1 MVFHSDDEHWAV
13 NPHDVVKAVLD
24 AHEFYKEKRV
34 DERYESMALDLVRRY
49 VWKEGLPRETDPFF
63 GAALFVVTRHPWSHP
78 NPLTK
83 TEFAAKLRMKES
95 SLDWYTDS
103 IAEKLGFASFHD
115 KAQLPYYM
123 DPQGTIASVVNS
135 VVRSSVGE
143 EVVRSIVSREVSAP
157 EVLADDI
164 VDRLCNVVKVV
175 PLAFRQELYGLV
187 RRTIADETK
196 GLRDQLLRE

>member
-103 IAEKLGFASFHD
+103 IYRRRD
-115 KAQLPYYM
+115 
-123 DPQGTIASVVNS
+123 QGTPGSAVKRVVGALRVLWLQGDFFNESPARHNLVNRMNDRSGLLKDLLDRVELQVIA
-135 VVRSSVGE
+135 
-143 EVVRSIVSREVSAP
+143 
-157 EVLADDI
+157 L
-164 VDRLCNVVKVV
+164 
-175 PLAFRQELYGLV
+175 
-187 RRTIADETK
+187 
-196 GLRDQLLRE
+196 